1 MKNRIKVNLK
11 KLPKALKFN
20 SDTDISSKLSHNS
33 DESLDELEKSF
44 KSLRSTDVED
54 EKNPKKKQMT
64 DVVEVEELVNLEIK
78 KSVNCLNL
86 NDFKKRIPNWGGQLV
101 DFSNKLYYL

>member
-1 MKNRIKVNLK
+1 MVN
-11 KLPKALKFN
+11 
-20 SDTDISSKLSHNS
+20 TS

-44 KSLRSTDVED
+44 KRLRSTDVED

-86 NDFKKRIPNWGGQLV
+86 NDFKKRIPN
-101 DFSNKLYYL
+101 